1 MENAGR
7 KDEFRSITVCFFANN
22 HPVAKIIKPSHK
34 SSWAKEPCILVI
46 RLYVFFSHI
55 FVWSQD
61 MITCLD
67 FCNDR
72 YFLDS
77 DIRIWVSWQYHWEI
91 TSMRVEERHT
101 DEFVNIWKMD
111 SHAVMFILCDVQTFW
126 CSYSVMFKLCDVQT
140 FITLDFW
147 SSLSRLSKPLKRTN
161 WCQIL

>member
-7 KDEFRSITVCFFANN
+7 KDEFRSITVCFLANN

-34 SSWAKEPCILVI
+34 SSWPKEPCILVI
-46 RLYVFFSHI
+46 RLYVFFSHLR
-55 FVWSQD
+55 

-101 DEFVNIWKMD
+101 DEFVYLWKMD
-111 SHAVMFILCDVQTFW
+111 SHAVMFI
-126 CSYSVMFKLCDVQT
+126 LCDVQT

-161 WCQIL
+161 RFL